1 MFTCYLLTSSLPVV
15 PPSLADQGQ
24 DQLTLAPHLTIS
36 FLASLSFFY
45 LLPCLALLPSQGHQI
60 SLYDQNILIF
70 ACLFHSSNSALFL
83 AHLKLI
89 DWSFSPSKKS
99 LVTVSNTITHKTL
112 TNIPLSFFF
121 TVNDSHPYFKIGNIN
136 AITNIT
142 FVDADIPL

>member
-70 ACLFHSSNSALFL
+70 ACLFHSSNSVLFL

-99 LVTVSNTITHKTL
+99 LVTVCNTITHKTL
-112 TNIPLSFFF
+112 TFLYPSFSLSMIHIHI
-121 TVNDSHPYFKIGNIN
+121 SKLEISM
-136 AITNIT
+136 
-142 FVDADIPL
+142 L